1 MGWATSAF
9 FILHHFFPLG
19 APLAVHVCYENL
31 GLSEQRPRQADELPL
46 PDADVLAALGDLVVQ
61 AVVQP
66 GGELCG
72 WVRVQSKM

>member
-1 MGWATSAF
+1 MEWVGKLPF
-9 FILHHFFPLG
+9 FLFCTTFFPLG
-19 APLAVHVCYENL
+19 APLDVCYENL

-46 PDADVLAALGDLVVQ
+46 PHADVLAALGDLVVE